1 MGWGWG
7 RIIGGYFNILL
18 LENYFCIYYLKCV
31 IFRAHVPYFL
41 KIISGLG
48 SGDWMLGGVVRS
60 RIVLGL
66 RAPEQCSAAG
76 VSQSQPR
83 AQSPEFLSNLL
94 NC

>member
-1 MGWGWG
+1 MVNFN
-7 RIIGGYFNILL
+7 RLIIFRDIKMVDILIF
-18 LENYFCIYYLKCV
+18 YCIYYLKCV

-66 RAPEQCSAAG
+66 KTPEPG
-76 VSQSQPR
+76 T
-83 AQSPEFLSNLL
+83 EF
-94 NC
+94 

>member
-18 LENYFCIYYLKCV
+18 LANYFCIYYLKCV

-66 RAPEQCSAAG
+66 KTPEPG
-76 VSQSQPR
+76 T
-83 AQSPEFLSNLL
+83 EF
-94 NC
+94 